1 MCVDNHAEMVDDSF
15 ILYLFQRIEELSD
28 DASDPYH
35 SAIIRVLVGNLAVAV
50 VSIRLTRTSWC

>member
-1 MCVDNHAEMVDDSF
+1 MIYADVCKGLVDDSF

-35 SAIIRVLVGNLAVAV
+35 SAIIRVLVGYICLW
-50 VSIRLTRTSWC
+50 SSSTID

>member
-1 MCVDNHAEMVDDSF
+1 MIYADNHAEMVDDSF

-35 SAIIRVLVGNLAVAV
+35 SAIIRVLVGNSAVGIITA
-50 VSIRLTRTSWC
+50 RLTHCS